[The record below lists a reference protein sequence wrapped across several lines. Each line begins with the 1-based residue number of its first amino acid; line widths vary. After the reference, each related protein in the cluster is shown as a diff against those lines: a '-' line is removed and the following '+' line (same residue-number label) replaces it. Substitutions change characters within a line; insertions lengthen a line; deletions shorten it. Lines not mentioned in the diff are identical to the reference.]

1 MQSSPI
7 RRTATRV
14 TVAALFAGTLLLVL
28 PGGAAWAH
36 AALEQSSPFD
46 GETLAD
52 APSEVV
58 LDFNEPV
65 TAATGGVRIHD
76 SRGELLP
83 TTLATE
89 DGAPDVLRVE
99 LPQDLGTGSYIVT
112 YRVLS
117 ADAHPIK
124 GALVFSVGEE
134 GGVSDSVLQA
144 VIGGGSDT
152 LFGLLGVVVRWIT
165 YLGTLLAGG
174 AMAFLIWVSNDDPRR
189 SARIGAL
196 GVALAAVG
204 TLLVVPVQAG
214 LATGR
219 GLAAAVDST
228 ALADTLGSFLGLSA
242 VVRLVALV
250 VLGMSLRSPAS
261 RTARAVGLGAAV
273 ALLGSLL
280 LDGHTVTTGPA
291 LVVILGDAVHV
302 LAGAVW
308 FGGLACLAAALR
320 DQRELDRPVAAA
332 DLVARFSSLA
342 TASLVAVVL
351 AGLALSWAEVRALHA
366 LTSTA
371 YGWTLLVKV
380 AIAAVAIGLGAYNNR
395 RLVPS
400 IAALAGPRPEAVRPV
415 PAGGSADRP
424 TEPSGSHPAWRRLR
438 RIVRAEVGVLTLVLL
453 ATAVLVNLQPAASEA
468 GVTGAYSTYVDL
480 GDGYEVNLVVD
491 PNRAGHNEIH
501 IYVLDDT
508 GRIATDATDARFSL
522 SMPTKDIGPIERQ
535 GISAGPGH
543 WVVIGNELSVPGR
556 WIVEVSVGISR
567 FEELSASIPVT
578 VNR

>member
-1 MQSSPI
+1 MQSASVRPI
-7 RRTATRV
+7 ATRA
-14 TVAALFAGTLLLVL
+14 TSIALLAGLLLFL
-28 PGGAAWAH
+28 LGGPARAH
-36 AALEQSSPFD
+36 AALEESSPFD
-46 GETLAD
+46 GETLTA
-52 APSEVV
+52 APTEVV

-65 TAATGGVRIHD
+65 TAATGGVRVHD
-76 SRGELLP
+76 SRGDLLP
-83 TTLATE
+83 TTMMSE
-89 DGAPDVLRVE
+89 DGSPDVLRVG
-99 LPQDLGTGSYIVT
+99 LPEDLGTGSYIVT

-124 GALVFSVGEE
+124 GALVFTVGGGE
-134 GGVSDSVLQA
+134 GISDSVLRA
-144 VIGGGSDT
+144 VAGGGSDT
-152 LFGLLGVVVRWIT
+152 LFGLLGVAVRWIT

-174 AMAFLIWVSNDDPRR
+174 AIAFLIWVFNGDPRR
-189 SARIGAL
+189 SVRIGAF
-196 GVALAAVG
+196 GVALAGAG

-219 GLAAAVDST
+219 GFAATVDST
-228 ALADTLGSFLGLSA
+228 ALADTLGSLLGVSG

-250 VLGMSLRSPAS
+250 ALGMSLRSPAS
-261 RTARAVGLGAAV
+261 RMARAVGFGAAV
-273 ALLGSLL
+273 AALGSLL
-280 LDGHTVTTGPA
+280 LDGHTVTTGPR

-332 DLVARFSSLA
+332 DLVRRFSSLA
-342 TASLVAVVL
+342 TVSLIAVVV
-351 AGLALSWAEVRALHA
+351 AGLALSWAQVRALHA
-366 LTSTA
+366 LTSTT

-400 IAALAGPRPEAVRPV
+400 ITALAGLRPQAERSVPR
-415 PAGGSADRP
+415 GGSADGP
-424 TEPSGSHPAWRRLR
+424 SDPSGSGAAWRRLR
-438 RIVRAEVGVLTLVLL
+438 RVVRVEVGVLTLVLL

-468 GVTGAYSTYVDL
+468 GVTGAYSTYVGL
-480 GDGYEVNLVVD
+480 GDSYEVNLVVD

-508 GRIATDATDARFSL
+508 GRIATDATDAGFAL
-522 SMPTKDIGPIERQ
+522 TMPTKDIGPIERQ
-535 GISAGPGH
+535 GITAGPGH

-556 WIVEVSVGISR
+556 WIIEVSIGISR
-567 FEELSASIPVT
+567 FEELSVSIPVT

>member
-1 MQSSPI
+1 MQNP
-7 RRTATRV
+7 RVRPTATRA
-14 TVAALFAGTLLLVL
+14 TAAALLAGVLLLL
-28 PGGAAWAH
+28 AGAPAWAH
-36 AALEQSSPFD
+36 AALEASSPFD
-46 GETLAD
+46 SETLTE
-52 APSEVV
+52 APTEVV

-65 TAATGGVRIHD
+65 TAATGGVRVHD

-83 TTLATE
+83 TTMMSE
-89 DGAPDVLRVE
+89 DDSPDVLRVG
-99 LPQDLGTGSYIVT
+99 LPEDLGTGSYVVT

-124 GALVFSVGEE
+124 GALVFGVG
-134 GGVSDSVLQA
+134 GGTGVSDSVLRA
-144 VIGGGSDT
+144 VTGGGSDT
-152 LFGLLGVVVRWIT
+152 LFGLLGVAVRWIA

-174 AMAFLIWVSNDDPRR
+174 AIAFLVWVSNGDPRR

-196 GVALAAVG
+196 GVALAAAG

-219 GLAAAVDST
+219 GFAATVDPT
-228 ALADTLGSFLGLSA
+228 ALTDTLGSLLGLSA

-250 VLGMSLRSPAS
+250 ALGMALRSPAS
-261 RTARAVGLGAAV
+261 RTARAVGLGAAT
-273 ALLGSLL
+273 AALGSLL
-280 LDGHTVTTGPA
+280 LDGHTVTTGPR
-291 LVVILGDAVHV
+291 LVVVLGDAVHV

-320 DQRELDRPVAAA
+320 DQRQLDRPVAAA
-332 DLVARFSSLA
+332 DLVRRFSSLA
-342 TASLVAVVL
+342 TVSLIGVVV

-371 YGWTLLVKV
+371 YGWTLIVKV
-380 AIAAVAIGLGAYNNR
+380 AVAAVAIGLGAYNNR

-400 IAALAGPRPEAVRPV
+400 IAALATQRPQAERPV

-424 TEPSGSHPAWRRLR
+424 PDPSGSTSAWRRLR
-438 RIVRAEVGVLTLVLL
+438 RVVQIEVGVLTLVLL
-453 ATAVLVNLQPAASEA
+453 VTAVLVNLQPAASEA
-468 GVTGAYSTYVDL
+468 GVTGAYSTYVEL
-480 GDGYEVNLVVD
+480 GDTYEVNLVVD
-491 PNRAGHNEIH
+491 PNRAGKNEIH

-522 SMPTKDIGPIERQ
+522 MMPTKDIGPIERQ
-535 GISAGPGH
+535 GITAGPGH

-556 WIVEVSVGISR
+556 WIIELTIGISR
-567 FEELSASIPVT
+567 FEELSVSIPVT